1 LTPCLLARRFPG
13 RLRVGLVRHPLALQ
27 QQQFQLEQQRQR
39 CWELYSSVPR
49 SWSAS
54 AKARP
59 PRSSASRLHRHQQ
72 TPRPVACSCCTPSR
86 CPIIPAAVIPHGT
99 SSTAPRRPPCCPS
112 SGPMSTRDIAA
123 RTRKMPVAS
132 SFRAR
137 SAACSAPSI
146 ASCGSLYRAHHRTP
160 EGEGHLGRCYLKG
173 RRRHQRRALGS
184 GPQLPPYPRL
194 AQGLLCLFLIQL
206 WRTLA
211 SPVPLLNAM
220 QNLDMSR

>member
-86 CPIIPAAVIPHGT
+86 CPIIPTAVIRHGT

-123 RTRKMPVAS
+123 RTRKMPVALH
-132 SFRAR
+132 FGLEARRVRRHQARA
-137 SAACSAPSI
+137 AAP
-146 ASCGSLYRAHHRTP
+146 LRRAHHRTP
-160 EGEGHLGRCYLKG
+160 EGR
-173 RRRHQRRALGS
+173 
-184 GPQLPPYPRL
+184 
-194 AQGLLCLFLIQL
+194 
-206 WRTLA
+206 
-211 SPVPLLNAM
+211 
-220 QNLDMSR
+220 

>member
-13 RLRVGLVRHPLALQ
+13 RLRVGLVRHPLAHQ
-27 QQQFQLEQQRQR
+27 QHQFQLEQQRQR

-59 PRSSASRLHRHQQ
+59 PRSSAARLHRHQQ
-72 TPRPVACSCCTPSR
+72 TPRPVACSCCTPGR
-86 CPIIPAAVIPHGT
+86 CPIIPTAVYPTVRHRLHRD
-99 SSTAPRRPPCCPS
+99 ARRVVRRAGLCRQGISQPGHAKCPS
-112 SGPMSTRDIAA
+112 RLHFGLEARRIRRHQARAA
-123 RTRKMPVAS
+123 
-132 SFRAR
+132 
-137 SAACSAPSI
+137 AP
-146 ASCGSLYRAHHRTP
+146 LRRAHHRTP
-160 EGEGHLGRCYLKG
+160 EGEGHLGRCYLNG

-184 GPQLPPYPRL
+184 GPQLSPYPRL

-220 QNLDMSR
+220 QNLDTSR